1 MSSIIGHRIT
11 AIWCGWVELG
21 SIRICWRQSTEQITH
36 MAKLQAYNCMVLWKF
51 PYRNPLP
58 LLQNRIY
65 WKARSQS
72 VLSKQG
78 GHQSFYTHSANSQQ
92 CWRNQT
98 EDSIFRFNRGT
109 HYHTPPP
116 RREHIKRWCCL
127 SLWCLS
133 DVCLSVAYIGSKSR
147 TERPM
152 KIVSKSRVTWAS
164 YRKPTSHVI
173 RTPFSRSKGQRS
185 RSQGRGH
192 IVAAFRTACY
202 YYVKLGS
209 PVLTVKKKN
218 SHERASVL

>member
-1 MSSIIGHRIT
+1 MGMSSIIGHRIT

-21 SIRICWRQSTEQITH
+21 SIRICWRQSTEPITH

-98 EDSIFRFNRGT
+98 EDLIFRWRSAQSYVLT
-109 HYHTPPP
+109 AAHIIIP
-116 RREHIKRWCCL
+116 RPLGGSIL
-127 SLWCLS
+127 SDDAACLS
-133 DVCLSVAYIGSKSR
+133 DVCLTSV
-147 TERPM
+147 
-152 KIVSKSRVTWAS
+152 
-164 YRKPTSHVI
+164 
-173 RTPFSRSKGQRS
+173 
-185 RSQGRGH
+185 
-192 IVAAFRTACY
+192 C
-202 YYVKLGS
+202 L
-209 PVLTVKKKN
+209 
-218 SHERASVL
+218 